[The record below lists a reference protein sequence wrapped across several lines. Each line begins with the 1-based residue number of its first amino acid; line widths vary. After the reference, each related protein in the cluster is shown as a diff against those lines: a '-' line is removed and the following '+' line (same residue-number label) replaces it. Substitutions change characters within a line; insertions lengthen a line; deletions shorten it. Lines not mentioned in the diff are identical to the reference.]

1 MVCKVH
7 TVVVVIREIE
17 AHSDFNCVE
26 FLQEPTLYTVKGMA
40 ILDNDGNRIL
50 AKYYDR
56 NVFPTAKEQKA
67 FEKNLFSKTHR
78 ANAEII
84 MLDGLTC
91 VYRSNVDLFFYV
103 MGSSHENELILM
115 SVLNCLYDSVSH
127 ILRKNVEK
135 RVVLE
140 NLDIV
145 MLAMDEICD
154 GGIIMEADS
163 SAVVQR
169 VALRPDDLPLGEQT
183 VAQGS
188 LLLPFLFIIVMEAVV
203 FKVVRNMKAMVF
215 ADDLRLWFGV
225 KKKRRYRYSC
235 MCGVR
240 KWKLRAR
247 SKVMVIR
254 RKRGMTRRGI
264 QLYGVDLEQVKNF
277 RYHSSVLER
286 KGKRCYGEGII

>member
-1 MVCKVH
+1 M
-7 TVVVVIREIE
+7 EG
-17 AHSDFNCVE
+17 
-26 FLQEPTLYTVKGMA
+26 LLLEPTLYTIKGMA

-50 AKYYDR
+50 AKYYDK
-56 NVFPTAKEQKA
+56 NVFATAKEQKT
-67 FEKNLFSKTHR
+67 FEKNLFNKTHR

-103 MGSSHENELILM
+103 MGSSHENEVSDFIFYLLFFYTLMFLCLQLILM
-115 SVLNCLYDSVSH
+115 SVLNCLYDAVSQ

-169 VALRPDDLPLGEQT
+169 VALRTDDIPLGEQT
-183 VAQGS
+183 VAQI
-188 LLLPFLFIIVMEAVV
+188 LQF
-203 FKVVRNMKAMVF
+203 
-215 ADDLRLWFGV
+215 
-225 KKKRRYRYSC
+225 
-235 MCGVR
+235 
-240 KWKLRAR
+240 
-247 SKVMVIR
+247 VI
-254 RKRGMTRRGI
+254 
-264 QLYGVDLEQVKNF
+264 
-277 RYHSSVLER
+277 S
-286 KGKRCYGEGII
+286 